1 MENDNTKN
9 STLPLPFA
17 YQEKRNRLY
26 FKDYKL
32 LETVQSNFS
41 LYSYFDKFSNHGK
54 LSLKCSYLRASSF
67 YFTHMFIWTCL
78 LYQFSPAVT
87 SALANNCLTGTL
99 RSEFIRD
106 ICTDISSHGIAYINK
121 EERNK
126 VSFAIVTKYPHL
138 KDAIG
143 SGLVCH
149 NSE

>member
-32 LETVQSNFS
+32 LET
-41 LYSYFDKFSNHGK
+41 
-54 LSLKCSYLRASSF
+54 
-67 YFTHMFIWTCL
+67 
-78 LYQFSPAVT
+78 FSPAVT

-143 SGLVCH
+143 SGLLDHGMFPHIYH
-149 NSE
+149 NDQSQRMSKRVLV